1 MNIELMKVLR
11 RPIVTEKSTSMR
23 ENNRYVIEVD
33 PSASKYQ
40 IRQAIESRFKVN
52 VVSVHTV
59 RVLGKY
65 RRKVGPM
72 GGYKPDWKKAIVK
85 VKAGQ
90 QIAWEEV
97 A

>member
-1 MNIELMKVLR
+1 MNIDLLKVLR
-11 RPIVTEKSTSMR
+11 RPIVTEKTTAMK
-23 ENNRYVIEVD
+23 EDNRYAIEVD
-33 PSASKYQ
+33 PSASKFQ

-52 VVSVHTV
+52 VLSVRTV

-85 VKAGQ
+85 IKAGQ